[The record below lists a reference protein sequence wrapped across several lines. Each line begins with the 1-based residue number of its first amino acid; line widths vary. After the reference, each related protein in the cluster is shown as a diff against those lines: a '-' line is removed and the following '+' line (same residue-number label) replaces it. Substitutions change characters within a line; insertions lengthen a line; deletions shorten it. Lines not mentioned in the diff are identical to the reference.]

1 MIHFPSDINVSKIE
15 FGAVKLLE
23 SGGKSVNMR
32 YEGRNLMLE
41 LPSLSVPYGL
51 NVFDKQG
58 PPKYSVD
65 LSLRGADDNDEV
77 RAVQD
82 FLESFDEMMIDAGV
96 ANATK
101 WLKMTNPDRNVV
113 KAFYTPTLKIS
124 KDANG
129 IPKPYPP
136 TMKVSLRKKKDGNF
150 ETDFYNGTER
160 DENNNPTAFDKETPL
175 ADILTKRSQVTAIIE
190 CSGVWFAGGKFG
202 VTWKAVQMRVDSQS
216 EKIRGPA
223 FRSEAPDIRSFVA
236 KNLNKVSSNQI
247 QDEFDGADDD
257 DGASDVLEAVV
268 PAPKPVVKTTTPA
281 TFKEETVV
289 EAVPVPDK
297 KVVKKV
303 VKKVAGA

>member
-1 MIHFPSDINVSKIE
+1 MIHFPADINVSKIE

-41 LPSLSVPYGL
+41 LPSLSIPYGL

-77 RAVQD
+77 RAFQN
-82 FLESFDEMMIDAGV
+82 FLEAFDEMMIDAGV

-129 IPKPYPP
+129 VPKPYPP
-136 TMKVSLRKKKDGNF
+136 TVKLSLRKKKDGTF

-160 DENNNPTAFDKETPL
+160 DEDNNPTQFDKETPL
-175 ADILTKRSQVTAIIE
+175 EDILPKRAQVTAIIQ
-190 CSGVWFAGGKFG
+190 CTGVWFAGGKFG

-236 KNLNKVSSNQI
+236 KNLNKATNQI
-247 QDEFDGADDD
+247 ADEFDGADEEDD
-257 DGASDVLEAVV
+257 DVLDAVV
-268 PAPKPVVKTTTPA
+268 PAPKPAVKTTTPA

-289 EAVPVPDK
+289 EPVPVPEK